1 MTILE
6 IQTALKAAG
15 FDPGALD
22 GKDGPHTQAAVK
34 AYQQAHGL
42 AVDGIA
48 GPRTQESL
56 RGGGAGSAAPAPAA
70 ITTPSPTQTYQDKY
84 PQFSWAFRDPE
95 VVKILSDAMQPQNL
109 WGPDEVQARIQQTNW
124 WKTKTNAER
133 DWLQTLSTD
142 PADASRQMWNYDS
155 ITKYVGLANDYGIPM
170 TFDTA
175 QQQVAR
181 VVNGSSTGDALTEEL
196 RRQAK
201 AMYPQ
206 LSQQIDAGSTVT
218 DIYAPYKQLAT
229 SVLGVN
235 PASVSLSD
243 PKWQQ
248 PLQYHAKDGQVR
260 LATTD
265 EWMTQLRTDPRFG
278 YDHTTNGRSE
288 AAQLTSQISQI
299 FGTMS

>member
-70 ITTPSPTQTYQDKY
+70 STAPSPQQTYQDKY
-84 PQFSWAFRDPE
+84 PQFSWAFKDPE
-95 VVKILSDAMQPQNL
+95 VAKILSDGVANS

-201 AMYPQ
+201 ALYPQ
-206 LSQQIDAGSTVT
+206 LSQQIDAGSTVA
-218 DIYAPYKQLAT
+218 DIYSPYQNMAV

-235 PASVSLSD
+235 PASVKLTD
-243 PKWQQ
+243 PKWQA
-248 PLQYHAKDGQVR
+248 PLQYRGKDGQIR

-265 EWMTQLRTDPRFG
+265 EWMAQLKTNPAFG
-278 YDHTTNGRSE
+278 YDTTTNGRQE
-288 AAQLTSQISQI
+288 ASQLAQQIGVK
-299 FGTMS
+299 FGVLS